1 MGDGETDG
9 TWTDRQT
16 IQQRL
21 QGGEAKSLRG
31 LAPEGAA
38 RRPALGEGAP
48 GRLPPEGLF
57 PPELH
62 TVPPLALCGHAMT
75 QTNKEG
81 RERENIKHK
90 PRRTDWT
97 D

>member
-1 MGDGETDG
+1 MANKAVAMKTDG

-21 QGGEAKSLRG
+21 QGGRDGEGKSLRG

-75 QTNKEG
+75 QTK
-81 RERENIKHK
+81 
-90 PRRTDWT
+90 
-97 D
+97 

>member
-1 MGDGETDG
+1 M
-9 TWTDRQT
+9 
-16 IQQRL
+16 
-21 QGGEAKSLRG
+21 RG
-31 LAPEGAA
+31 LGPEGPA

-75 QTNKEG
+75 QKDKEG
-81 RERENIKHK
+81 REKEKFK
-90 PRRTDWT
+90 KMFKTD
-97 D
+97 

>member
-1 MGDGETDG
+1 M
-9 TWTDRQT
+9 
-16 IQQRL
+16 
-21 QGGEAKSLRG
+21 RG

-75 QTNKEG
+75 QKDKEG
-81 RERENIKHK
+81 REKEKFK
-90 PRRTDWT
+90 KMFKTD
-97 D
+97 